1 MPILGQKY
9 RHIDMSGLLIG
20 HNRTAKVRIYLLII
34 KCFRKKLILKIA
46 VLFKKT
52 ETHCCISVL
61 ECYCQVFA
69 SCIAY
74 CFMSL
79 TGTIL

>member
-34 KCFRKKLILKIA
+34 KCFRKKVEKDYGELWREG
-46 VLFKKT
+46 F
-52 ETHCCISVL
+52 
-61 ECYCQVFA
+61 
-69 SCIAY
+69 
-74 CFMSL
+74 FMK
-79 TGTIL
+79 GEEEGRII

>member
-34 KCFRKKLILKIA
+34 NIFRKKVEKNFCALLKN
-46 VLFKKT
+46 
-52 ETHCCISVL
+52 
-61 ECYCQVFA
+61 
-69 SCIAY
+69 
-74 CFMSL
+74 
-79 TGTIL
+79 GTMPNPKF

>member
-34 KCFRKKLILKIA
+34 KCFRKKVEKDFGELWRDGIYMKREAEGWI
-46 VLFKKT
+46 
-52 ETHCCISVL
+52 I
-61 ECYCQVFA
+61 
-69 SCIAY
+69 I
-74 CFMSL
+74 
-79 TGTIL
+79 II

>member
-34 KCFRKKLILKIA
+34 NIFRKKVENLGA
-46 VLFKKT
+46 YR
-52 ETHCCISVL
+52 ENDQCCMFFL
-61 ECYCQVFA
+61 NEK
-69 SCIAY
+69 
-74 CFMSL
+74 
-79 TGTIL
+79 